1 MRRIEVAGGRAG
13 AHALPVLLA
22 LLVPVGRAGP
32 PYVSDD
38 PQPTDY
44 RHFEIYAFTEGV
56 RTDEA
61 TSGASGIDFNYGA
74 GPDLQLTLVAPLPYE
89 RPRDAP
95 SAAGFGSI
103 ELAAKY
109 RFVHQASS
117 GWDVAVFPRLFLP
130 SASSAVDQRHASLL
144 LPLWLERDW
153 AGWSTFGG
161 GGCAINH
168 GGDSRNYCLASW
180 ALAYQVLPDLQLGA
194 ELVYQSPDA
203 RGESTAFSTG
213 AGVRYDL
220 GKTYHLLAYAGPGLS
235 NPGETGRYSWYAS
248 ILFTF

>member
-1 MRRIEVAGGRAG
+1 LKWPVPARARS
-13 AHALPVLLA
+13 ALPVLLA
-22 LLVPVGRAGP
+22 MLVPVSRAGP

-44 RHFEIYAFTEGV
+44 RHYEIYAFTEGV

-95 SAAGFGSI
+95 SASGFGSI

-109 RFVHQASS
+109 RFVHQGSS

-168 GGDSRNYCLASW
+168 GGNSRNYCLASW

-194 ELVYQSPDA
+194 ELVYQSPDT
-203 RGESTAFSTG
+203 RGESGSFSTG

-235 NPGETGRYSWYAS
+235 NPGATDRYSWYAS